1 LGLTNRSSLTNPE
14 TGYAPSLPRWQDSLQ
29 QAEEMAFPTLD
40 NAINWLVEIERE
52 RAAEAQRGP
61 RRALDLGE

>member
-1 LGLTNRSSLTNPE
+1 M
-14 TGYAPSLPRWQDSLQ
+14 PRWKDSLE
-29 QAEEMAFPTLD
+29 QAKEMAFPTLD